1 MSFDSRFRPL
11 ARRAYQKW
19 EALPINHKRARSKI
33 VDPYLQPRQ
42 RLARD
47 WIGQHTESGNFYYDL
62 TPDNLRELGSLIAAI
77 SGASPALIDEYLE
90 EIHTDPHLREHLART
105 WVDNPKM
112 RDAQLAYGRRVG
124 WYALVR
130 ILKPKMI
137 IETGVHQ
144 GVGACVLTSALI
156 RNRVDGSPG
165 RYLGTDIDPGAGVLL
180 TGRYAQVGEIIYGD
194 SITTLS
200 KISTPIDFFINDSDH
215 SAEYESRE
223 YDTILPLLAKSSI
236 ILGDNSHTNS
246 RLNDF
251 SRQHGRSYL
260 FFGEVP
266 ANHWYPGA
274 GIGVSL
280 STIPLIL
287 D

>member
-1 MSFDSRFRPL
+1 MSFDSRYRPL
-11 ARRAYQKW
+11 VKRAYQKW
-19 EALPINHKRARSKI
+19 EALPINHMRSRRKI
-33 VDPYLQPRQ
+33 VGPYLQPKQ
-42 RLARD
+42 QMAKN
-47 WIGQHTESGNFYYDL
+47 WIRQHTESDNFYYDL
-62 TPDNLRELGSLIAAI
+62 TTDNILELGSLIAAI
-77 SGASPALIDEYLE
+77 SGASPELIDEYLE
-90 EIHTDPHLREHLART
+90 EIHTDSQLREHLSHA
-105 WVDNPKM
+105 WADNPKM
-112 RDAQLAYGRRVG
+112 RDAQLAYGRRIG

-130 ILKPKMI
+130 VLKPKMI

-180 TGRYAQVGEIIYGD
+180 TGRYAQEGEIAYGD

-287 D
+287 A

>member
-11 ARRAYQKW
+11 ARRAFQKW
-19 EALPINHKRARSKI
+19 EALPINHKRGRRKI
-33 VDPYLQPRQ
+33 VESYLQPRQ

-90 EIHTDPHLREHLART
+90 EIHTDFHLREHLART
-105 WVDNPKM
+105 WADNPKM
-112 RDAQLAYGRRVG
+112 RDAQLAYGRRIG

-165 RYLGTDIDPGAGVLL
+165 RYLGTDIDPGAGVLF

-223 YDTILPLLAKSSI
+223 YETVLPLLAKSSI
-236 ILGDNSHTNS
+236 ILGDNSHTNTI
-246 RLNDF
+246 LNDF

-287 D
+287 A